1 MAQALRLHGEYGPRF
16 GVCLSDDCYRSVA
29 DWAESGVIKI
39 WRASSVSPRQRVGVA
54 DRATIEKSLA
64 QNKPRRQTGESSRE
78 RPWCTCLVCNGAIDL
93 INEKKS
99 QIAEI
104 H

>member
-1 MAQALRLHGEYGPRF
+1 M
-16 GVCLSDDCYRSVA
+16 A

-39 WRASSVSPRQRVGVA
+39 WRASSVFPRRGVGVA